1 MDATPAAGATPA
13 SAAATSGGT
22 PRSDFSAGRLFLAD
36 SRLAFGALNYGR
48 HMALGRAFGGQRTQA
63 NLLTWVLVL
72 SAGPPTL
79 AALARA
85 VRLPVRFGTSTNAA
99 VGGLALGSASRGV
112 AGPTASAVPHFQ
124 ALLALAIAGGVAL
137 PQLR

>member
-48 HMALGRAFGGQRTQA
+48 HLALRRAFGVQRTQA
-63 NLLTWVLVL
+63 NVLTWVLVL
-72 SAGPPTL
+72 TAGPPTL

-85 VRLPVRFGTSTNAA
+85 ARSPLRLATSTNAGL
-99 VGGLALGSASRGV
+99 GGL
-112 AGPTASAVPHFQ
+112 
-124 ALLALAIAGGVAL
+124 
-137 PQLR
+137 

>member
-1 MDATPAAGATPA
+1 
-13 SAAATSGGT
+13 
-22 PRSDFSAGRLFLAD
+22 
-36 SRLAFGALNYGR
+36 
-48 HMALGRAFGGQRTQA
+48 
-63 NLLTWVLVL
+63 VLVL

-79 AALARA
+79 AAIARA

-137 PQLR
+137 PQLRRGIHAARVAERRVRQRREAMYSTARSALRRD